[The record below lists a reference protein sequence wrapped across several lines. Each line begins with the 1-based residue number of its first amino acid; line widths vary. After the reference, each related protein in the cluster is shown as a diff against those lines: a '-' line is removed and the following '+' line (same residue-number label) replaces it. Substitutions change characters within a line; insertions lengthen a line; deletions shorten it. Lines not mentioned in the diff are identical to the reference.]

1 MKIATFRTPAGAVT
15 YGVVRGDRVHD
26 TGSLLAARHAD
37 LQAVIAA
44 DALAELDRCAGDA
57 PWHAIADVQ
66 WLPPLPR
73 PPKLVMIGLNYRAH
87 QRELGL
93 PEPKNPVVI
102 ARFANSQVGH
112 GQPLVRPRAS
122 VQFDY
127 EGELAVV
134 IGRRARAVS
143 EADALACVAG
153 YACYMDGTVRDFQKH
168 TSQVTPAKSFPG
180 TGAFGPWISTAGEVG
195 DPNQLEL
202 VTRLNGAEVQRTSTA
217 DMIWN
222 VQQLVA
228 YLSVF
233 LELEPGDVICTGTTS
248 GVGSMRTPPL
258 WLKAGD
264 RVEVELQAVGTLSN
278 PVVDEA

>member
-1 MKIATFRTPAGAVT
+1 MRLATFRAPAGNVT

-26 TGSLLAARHAD
+26 TGHLLAARFAD
-37 LQAVIAA
+37 LQAAIAA
-44 DALAELDRCAGDA
+44 DALADLDRCAADA
-57 PWHAIADVQ
+57 PVHALAEVQ

-93 PEPKNPVVI
+93 PEPKHPVVI

-122 VQFDY
+122 GQFDY

-134 IGRRARAVS
+134 IGRHARAVP
-143 EADALACVAG
+143 EADALDYVAG
-153 YACYMDGTVRDFQKH
+153 YSCYMDGTVRDFQKH

-180 TGAFGPWISTAGEVG
+180 TGAFGPWIATADEVG
-195 DPNQLEL
+195 DPNRLDL

-228 YLSVF
+228 YLSIF

-264 RVEVELQAVGTLSN
+264 QIEVDLQSVGMLAN